1 MTITHRRSGTPEH
14 TSWRKMKERCFNDK
28 AAPWPW
34 YGGRGITVCKRW
46 MIFENFFADMGERP
60 TGTTLDR
67 IDPNGNYEPS
77 NCRWADK
84 QTQTRGQRHVIWVEY
99 NGEKIM
105 LRELCRNLGLPWMR
119 VYQRIRVLKMPLL
132 DALYDKK
139 INGQAILNEQK
150 VIAIRKST
158 ESAKNLALSYGVT
171 VDAIYA
177 VRSRQNW
184 KHVT

>member
-14 TSWRKMKERCFNDK
+14 TSWRKMKERCTNNK
-28 AAPWPW
+28 TRQWQW
-34 YGGRGITVCKRW
+34 YGGRGIKVCDRW
-46 MIFENFFADMGERP
+46 MDSFESFFEDMGERP

-99 NGEKIM
+99 KDEKVP
-105 LRELCRNLGLPWMR
+105 LRELCKRLGLPWMR
-119 VYQRIRVLKMPLL
+119 VYQRIMVLNMPLIE
-132 DALYDKK
+132 ALEPRK
-139 INGQAILNEQK
+139 IIGQAKLNEQQ
-150 VIAIRKST
+150 VIEIRNRK
-158 ESAKNLALSYGVT
+158 EPAKYLASIYGVT
-171 VDAIYA
+171 DDAIRL

-184 KHVT
+184 KHV